1 MHRRLSTRGRVSE
14 VDLLVCAVAAQD
26 ELEEG
31 EEPGDLISAWA
42 RAERLSASVSDQVVG
57 FPLEAVAGS
66 ASQSGHL
73 SAHFCW
79 ALDPVEER
87 LNRMKEGG

>member
-1 MHRRLSTRGRVSE
+1 MHRRSSTQGRVSA
-14 VDLLVCAVAAQD
+14 VDLLVCVVAAQD
-26 ELEEG
+26 ELEG

-42 RAERLSASVSDQVVG
+42 RVEGLLASVSDQVVG
-57 FPLEAVAGS
+57 FPLEAVAGP
-66 ASQSGHL
+66 ASQSDRL
-73 SAHFCW
+73 SVHFCW